1 MNKMDPVSPGPSSA
15 LYPPVPPPS
24 SNMTDTTTLPPIQM
38 NRSKGLEKLGVSED
52 DVKLAESILQHI
64 PNSSDDPEKA
74 ERVLGYASSRLR
86 RAKALRLLGASEED
100 LEIETAKVLGSL
112 GVAGRRRSF
121 AVLAEPTG
129 STVSSL
135 SSSSS
140 VGNDVRQFDV
150 LVLFS
155 RPKSFSLLA
164 KIKRSNLHD
173 LITKQRHTISSQT
186 ESEIEVLRN
195 QVQTSSTEIESLKA
209 RIQELEA
216 EVSGS
221 KGRKRSKSDFPA
233 TSMLTA
239 DELRVSNL

>member
-1 MNKMDPVSPGPSSA
+1 MDSISPNPSSA
-15 LYPPVPPPS
+15 LYPPVPPS
-24 SNMTDTTTLPPIQM
+24 SLNMTDTKTLPPIRT
-38 NRSKGLEKLGVSED
+38 NRSKGLKKLGVSED

-64 PNSSDDPEKA
+64 PNSSNDPEKA
-74 ERVLGYASSRLR
+74 ERVLGYASSRLK

-100 LEIETAKVLGSL
+100 VENETAKVLGSL

-129 STVSSL
+129 SSVSSL

-140 VGNDVRQFDV
+140 SIGNDVRQFDV

-164 KIKRSNLHD
+164 KIKRSNLRD
-173 LITKQRHTISSQT
+173 LITKQRHTMSSQS
-186 ESEIEVLRN
+186 ENEIEALRHQVL
-195 QVQTSSTEIESLKA
+195 TSSTEIESLKA

-221 KGRKRSKSDFPA
+221 KGRKRSKSDHAA
-233 TSMLTA
+233 TSMLTSDKSRA
-239 DELRVSNL
+239 SNM